1 MGPRREVAVNP
12 DPLHVDEDDP
22 VRIVKPPDLGDSPTY
37 WTTPGRRD
45 FALLLAAAGV
55 IALILLVA
63 APMLTRGV

>member
-1 MGPRREVAVNP
+1 MARKPAPPMNP

-22 VRIVKPPDLGDSPTY
+22 PDPVHLRVMGDDEWSP
-37 WTTPGRRD
+37 PGRRD